1 MDENEYRDTCQIVN
15 PLACPFQKAV
25 LTRQCGCEY
34 LQHFHI
40 AEREEVG
47 CRMPLAR
54 ERCVRLLGLFR
65 GNARFALKLM
75 DSPTVSLPHGK
86 EIKAQAG
93 GLRGLAKVMGIE
105 GHARRIENVHGLVN
119 KAMEVYGDMENL
131 PYPEIVREIVHY
143 EGRTRRRRR

>member
-1 MDENEYRDTCQIVN
+1 MDENEYRDTCQTVN
-15 PLACPFQKAV
+15 PLACPFRKAV

-34 LQHFHI
+34 LQYFHI

-47 CRMPLAR
+47 CRMPPAR
-54 ERCVRLLGLFR
+54 ERCVRLLELFR

-75 DSPTVSLPHGK
+75 DAPAVALPHGK
-86 EIKAQAG
+86 EIKAQVG
-93 GLRGLAKVMGIE
+93 GLRGLAKAMALE
-105 GHARRIENVHGLVN
+105 GHAHRIENVHGLVN

-131 PYPEIVREIVHY
+131 PYSEIIKEVARY